1 MLAGERVIR
10 VLQFADVINRH
21 DFIDVIVQ
29 GANPER
35 FEIGTC
41 VRCKESNIAA
51 PTGTAGAP
59 HWILDGAARRALPQ
73 TIWQLARVLREWD
86 VDILH
91 SHHYE
96 QAVIGWLATRLYP
109 KTRHVLGRHYSDA
122 IYRLPSRRKRQAW
135 LAVEKL
141 VNRAA
146 SRIIVPSVYILD
158 LLVSRQAVSAEKI
171 DVIPYGFEP
180 QKYAQPSPS
189 ETRKLQQE
197 LGIHGQLVIGTFA
210 RLHEEKGHRFLLEAF
225 SRLSPRWPRLTL
237 LLVGEGPERGAI
249 EHQIEASGLVGRV
262 RLLGWRRDAIAI
274 MAAVDIVVQPTLHE
288 AFSQV
293 MVEALWM
300 RRPLVMTDVSGTAEV
315 VRDGETAL
323 LVPRGDQHALARA
336 IERLSSDVELR
347 SRLAESGRA
356 YVEANLCVDKIIPR
370 YEQAYLQA
378 LRG

>member
-1 MLAGERVIR
+1 MIR

-29 GANPER
+29 GVDPER
-35 FEIGTC
+35 FEVGTC
-41 VRCKESNIAA
+41 VRLRDCNIATPEGA
-51 PTGTAGAP
+51 SAAQRWVFDGTAR
-59 HWILDGAARRALPQ
+59 WTLP
-73 TIWQLARVLREWD
+73 WVMLRLARVLREWN

-96 QAVIGWLATRLYP
+96 QAFTGWLATRLHRR
-109 KTRHVLGRHYSDA
+109 TRHVLGRHYSDA
-122 IYRLPSRRKRQAW
+122 IHRLPLGPRRSAL
-135 LAVEKL
+135 LALENV
-141 VNRAA
+141 VNQSA

-158 LLVSRQAVSAEKI
+158 LLVTRQGVSPKKI

-180 QKYAQPSPS
+180 QKYGQPTPA
-189 ETRKLQQE
+189 ETTMLRQE
-197 LGIHGQLVIGTFA
+197 LGLDGQCSLATFA

-225 SRLSPRWPRLTL
+225 SRLTPRWPRLTL

-249 EHQIEASGLVGRV
+249 EHQIEATGLAGRV

-274 MAAVDIVVQPTLHE
+274 MAAVDVVVQPTLHE

-300 RRPLVMTDVSGTAEV
+300 RKPLVITDVSGTAEV

-323 LVPRGDQHALARA
+323 LVPRGDPHALARA
-336 IERLSSDVELR
+336 IERLVGDAELR
-347 SRLAESGRA
+347 SRLGDSGRS
-356 YVEANLCVDKIIPR
+356 YVEANLCVDRMIPR
-370 YEQAYLQA
+370 YEQAYLHAMRQ
-378 LRG
+378 